1 MKFIYQIWRTWTGQI
16 FIGVVLFLLMYG
28 VDSWINQ

>member
-1 MKFIYQIWRTWTGQI
+1 MKFVTALWETWTGQI

-28 VDSWINQ
+28 VDWWINQ